1 MKRLKIA
8 ITGSH
13 GFIGSHLKKRLSKQG
28 HNITEWDLRIDKPI
42 ERFNLENYDAVFHLA
57 AWADVRASIEDPPR
71 YWENNV
77 VNTTRIQRICKI
89 INIPLF
95 YASSSCIHNWWLSPY
110 GTSKK
115 VNEETA
121 HEGQV
126 GLRFTTVYGDGARES
141 MLIGK
146 LIRGEVKYL
155 TNHIRDFIHVDDV
168 VDAMLLIMDKKLNAH
183 EYPDVTLKSYYDIG
197 TGRGVIVKDLAK
209 VAGIDVPTTH
219 GDDCEAKD
227 NTADIT
233 DLLELG
239 WKPKMKV
246 EEYISLH
253 LQKDAV

>member
-42 ERFNLENYDAVFHLA
+42 EKFNLENYDAVFHLA

-77 VNTTRIQRICKI
+77 VNTTRIQRICKV

-121 HEGQV
+121 QEGQI
-126 GLRFTTVYGDGARES
+126 GLRFTTVY
-141 MLIGK
+141 
-146 LIRGEVKYL
+146 
-155 TNHIRDFIHVDDV
+155 
-168 VDAMLLIMDKKLNAH
+168 
-183 EYPDVTLKSYYDIG
+183 
-197 TGRGVIVKDLAK
+197 
-209 VAGIDVPTTH
+209 
-219 GDDCEAKD
+219 C
-227 NTADIT
+227 
-233 DLLELG
+233 
-239 WKPKMKV
+239 
-246 EEYISLH
+246 
-253 LQKDAV
+253 